1 MSLQPAVTQ
10 PEGNDVNKQAD
21 QVVQQAAD
29 HNAKQ
34 LQESALQH
42 LRDGEGT
49 AHIYRTRDGFEL
61 LASEGADIYGAMVVG
76 TYASKAQAKRVAAQF
91 GLRAHNY

>member
-1 MSLQPAVTQ
+1 MFNS
-10 PEGNDVNKQAD
+10 EQACKIFMREVD
-21 QVVQQAAD
+21 QAVQQAAD

-42 LRDGEGT
+42 LCDNEGT
-49 AHIYRTRDGFEL
+49 AYIYRTSDGFEL

-76 TYASKAQAKRVAAQF
+76 TYASKAQAKRVAAQL
-91 GLRAHNY
+91 GLKAHNY